1 MTDHEIFAAGDVVL
15 QSGLTLPDARLA
27 YATHGS
33 LNGDKSNVVLIFTH
47 FSGRHSDS
55 EYLIG
60 EGRALDPGK
69 YFIVVMNLLGNGLS
83 SSPSNAKPPFDKA
96 RFPDVTIYDNVHL
109 QHRLL
114 VETFDARRVALALG
128 HSMGAQQAY
137 HWGALYP
144 EMVERMAPICGS
156 ARTSIHNY
164 AFLEGMRAVLTSDPA
179 WRDGDYDAPPT
190 AGLRALARAW
200 APWPPSQG
208 FYREKAYQE
217 LGFATLEAFLVDYW
231 EALYLSLDANNIL
244 AQIASWQQS
253 DISANDLY
261 GGDFAVALAAIRA
274 RAIVLP
280 SRTDT
285 YFPPEDS
292 ELEAAQMPNAELRVI
307 PSNWGHWSGSGKN
320 PADTAFIDQA
330 LKDLLAT

>member
-1 MTDHEIFAAGDVVL
+1 MTDHKTFTAGDVTL
-15 QSGLTLPDARLA
+15 QSGDTLSDARLA

-33 LNGDKSNVVLIFTH
+33 LNSDKSNVVLIFTH
-47 FSGRHSDS
+47 FGGRHGDS

-60 EGRALDPGK
+60 EDKALDPQR
-69 YFIVVMNLLGNGLS
+69 YFIVVINLLGNGLS
-83 SSPSNAKPPFDKA
+83 SSPSNAGSPADKA
-96 RFPDVTIYDNVHL
+96 RFPGVSICDNVRL

-114 VETFDARRVALALG
+114 VETFGIERIALALG

-144 EMVERMAPICGS
+144 DMVERIAPICGS

-164 AFLEGMRAVLTSDPA
+164 AFLEGMRAVLTADPA
-179 WRDGDYDAPPT
+179 WRDGDYESPPA

-208 FYREKAYQE
+208 FYREEKYQD
-217 LGFATLEAFLVDYW
+217 LGFASLEAFLVDYW
-231 EALYLSLDANNIL
+231 ETMYLSLDANNIL
-244 AQIASWQQS
+244 AQISTWQRA

-261 GGDFAVALAAIRA
+261 GGDFAAALAATRA
-274 RAIVLP
+274 HAIVLP
-280 SRTDT
+280 CRTDT
-285 YFPPEDS
+285 YFPPQDS
-292 ELEAAQMPNAELRVI
+292 EFEAAHMPNAELRVI
-307 PSNWGHWSGSGKN
+307 PSDWGHWAGSGKN
-320 PADTAFIDQA
+320 PTDTAFIDRA

>member
-1 MTDHEIFAAGDVVL
+1 MTDHETFAAGDVIL
-15 QSGLTLPDARLA
+15 QSGDTLPDARLA

-33 LNGDKSNVVLIFTH
+33 LNSDKSNVVLIFTH

-60 EGRALDPGK
+60 EDNALDPQR

-83 SSPSNAKPPFDKA
+83 SSPSNAGPPVDKA
-96 RFPDVTIYDNVHL
+96 RFPGVSIYDNVHI

-114 VETFDARRVALALG
+114 VETFGIERIALALG

-144 EMVERMAPICGS
+144 EMVERIAPICGS

-164 AFLEGMRAVLTSDPA
+164 AFLDGVRAVLTSDPA
-179 WRDGDYDAPPT
+179 WRDGDYASPPT

-208 FYREKAYQE
+208 FYREQAYQE
-217 LGFATLEAFLVDYW
+217 LGFASLEAFLADYW
-231 EALYLSLDANNIL
+231 EAMYLSLDANNIL
-244 AQIASWQQS
+244 AQIWTWQQS

-261 GGDFAVALAAIRA
+261 GGDFAAALAAIRA
-274 RAIVLP
+274 RSIVLP
-280 SRTDT
+280 CRTDT
-285 YFPPEDS
+285 YFPPEDNVF
-292 ELEAAQMPNAELRVI
+292 EAAHMPNAELRLI
-307 PSNWGHWSGSGKN
+307 PSNWGHWAGSGKN
-320 PADTAFIDQA
+320 PIDTAFIDQA